1 MKSTIYLNGNI
12 ITVDEN
18 MPSAEAVLVK
28 DGIIEFVGTKEEA
41 LKLADEN
48 TVTKDL
54 NGATLLPDFRSSQS
68 YRKRGTI
75 YVI

>member
-54 NGATLLPDFRSSQS
+54 NGATLLPGFLIL
-68 YRKRGTI
+68 T
-75 YVI
+75 VI